1 MFILKTIFFFFQLIL
16 CIRIYN
22 CTFSKYIYNCTIA
35 DWNSQKTF
43 SNFNPNIALL
53 IDIYIVISLVVLT
66 SISPLTL
73 RLEQISKF
81 HVKQQWEEVASEFGI
96 VIVFCKRIQTSWCG
110 NSYIILLL
118 QSNKKNSNTLLYH
131 SYFIPLIVH
140 IYYADIDV
148 AYGQCAYSCLDFSN
162 SMFHYCAEISRNA

>member
-1 MFILKTIFFFFQLIL
+1 MLLFFIIFFRINFSPHPFITLSYKTFLSFLVSCLFFFFFFQLIL

-118 QSNKKNSNTLLYH
+118 QSNKIKTLQIETNNS
-131 SYFIPLIVH
+131 PKK
-140 IYYADIDV
+140 
-148 AYGQCAYSCLDFSN
+148 G
-162 SMFHYCAEISRNA
+162 EK